1 MNTCSTHEY
10 TMTPAQLLKQESS
23 NQGDLDLN
31 VNSGAW
37 ESLLHEDGPASDF
50 IFVPWYVIVVGLYS
64 MWHTLHYGIVS

>member
-37 ESLLHEDGPASDF
+37 ESLLHEDGPASDL
-50 IFVPWYVIVVGLYS
+50 IFVP
-64 MWHTLHYGIVS
+64 